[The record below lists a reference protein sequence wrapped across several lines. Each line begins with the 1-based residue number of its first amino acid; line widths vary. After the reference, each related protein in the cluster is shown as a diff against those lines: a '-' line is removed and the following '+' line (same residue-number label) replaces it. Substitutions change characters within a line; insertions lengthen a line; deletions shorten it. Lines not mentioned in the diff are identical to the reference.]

1 MASTVQF
8 IGGATTGANNT
19 VDKSYN
25 QAAPATNDSHNQEYQ
40 ISNDASFAADDIPF

>member
-1 MASTVQF
+1 MAATVQF
-8 IGGATTGANNT
+8 IGGATASNNSN

-25 QAAPATNDSHNQEYQ
+25 QSAPAGNDNMNQEYQ